1 MFLIDIDILCLLQLS
16 SEGME
21 IPYVL
26 LVYEAEE
33 FCNLV
38 TDESLMDHVLAVRSR
53 YPSHTICYLTNR
65 LMAYIHKR

>member
-1 MFLIDIDILCLLQLS
+1 MQLS

-33 FCNLV
+33 FCDLV
-38 TDESLMDHVLAVRSR
+38 ANESLMDHVLGVRSH
-53 YPSHTICYLTNR
+53 YPSHTVCYVTNR